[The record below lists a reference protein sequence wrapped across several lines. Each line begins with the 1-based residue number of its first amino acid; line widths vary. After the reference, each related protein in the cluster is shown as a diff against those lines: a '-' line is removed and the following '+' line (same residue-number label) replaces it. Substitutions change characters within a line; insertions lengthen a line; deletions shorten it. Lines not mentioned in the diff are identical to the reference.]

1 MTNEQLK
8 ILLERFAGSDT
19 TPEEEKI
26 LLQCFADPEYETIL
40 KDFIAE
46 NWDNPRFEPLLNQ
59 EQSQELYQSIQ
70 AEITSL
76 KPARV
81 KAFYRRPWMA
91 AASIAILIAA
101 AGIMYLLLNRFPG
114 KGKDGHEAVAGIDS
128 HENMTTDVAPPSSSN
143 AVLFFDDG
151 AKISLN
157 KVEDEMSD
165 KKAGMKFKKLHNGQ
179 IIYDKQNN
187 GIAQQKKDFNTLYNP
202 RGSQMASVILSDGT
216 KVWLNAESS
225 LKYPVR
231 FTGPERRVE
240 ISGEA
245 YFEVAR
251 LQGKPFLVSNGK
263 TLVRVLGTHFNVNTY
278 GDNGKVIV
286 TLLEG
291 AVKVTNDVSSE
302 MLKPGQQ
309 AQVGTDI
316 QLIHKSDTTKALAWK
331 NEVFN
336 FTQTGIAEIMKE
348 MERWYDVKVEYDGA
362 VPDISLSGIIDRNI
376 NASKVLE
383 MLEIS
388 SGLDF
393 RIEGRKIIVKKK

>member
-1 MTNEQLK
+1 
-8 ILLERFAGSDT
+8 
-19 TPEEEKI
+19 
-26 LLQCFADPEYETIL
+26 
-40 KDFIAE
+40 
-46 NWDNPRFEPLLNQ
+46 
-59 EQSQELYQSIQ
+59 
-70 AEITSL
+70 
-76 KPARV
+76 
-81 KAFYRRPWMA
+81 
-91 AASIAILIAA
+91 
-101 AGIMYLLLNRFPG
+101 
-114 KGKDGHEAVAGIDS
+114 
-128 HENMTTDVAPPSSSN
+128 
-143 AVLFFDDG
+143 
-151 AKISLN
+151 
-157 KVEDEMSD
+157 MSD

-187 GIAQQKKDFNTLYNP
+187 GIDQQKKDFNTLYNP